1 MVLSASLCAQNYSDE
16 ITLVSQN
23 DNSVTVRATAASE
36 KKKDA
41 VTLAVKSAFNA
52 LFHSG
57 VEGVKNGQSMMP
69 SEAGM
74 TQAQRSYDYRFFNEE
89 RYLNYIAGEVNTV
102 GSEKFGGKQ
111 RVTVEL
117 TIKTKAVCTDLSRN
131 HLTLNPGW
139 VDAKAV
145 KATAAVNP
153 TIVIIPYMNANE
165 GNDFAAMRVKA
176 ENSPAM
182 RYAIDALAKG
192 FQQNGY
198 KTRDFVNMLQN
209 SQMAAVLRSDAQTD
223 DATMLAQQLPGDIVV
238 SVQVE
243 IESAG
248 GRSQC
253 NLGVRAIEKQT
264 SGQLATETFASGQ
277 YLTTD
282 TMELAKHSLAKINA
296 SFFSQIQQ
304 AFENIIK
311 NGREVGIE
319 MNISEGVT
327 DWDFEQDAPATGD
340 FFKDALE
347 EWLREYAFQGQYDM
361 SVSTDKYINVRVN
374 IPIWNAEKNRSYT
387 LSNFGS
393 DLRKFFKAQLGE
405 DYKASVKAM
414 GQKLSVI
421 IE

>member
-1 MVLSASLCAQNYSDE
+1 
-16 ITLVSQN
+16 
-23 DNSVTVRATAASE
+23 
-36 KKKDA
+36 
-41 VTLAVKSAFNA
+41 
-52 LFHSG
+52 
-57 VEGVKNGQSMMP
+57 
-69 SEAGM
+69 
-74 TQAQRSYDYRFFNEE
+74 
-89 RYLNYIAGEVNTV
+89 
-102 GSEKFGGKQ
+102 
-111 RVTVEL
+111 
-117 TIKTKAVCTDLSRN
+117 
-131 HLTLNPGW
+131 
-139 VDAKAV
+139 
-145 KATAAVNP
+145 
-153 TIVIIPYMNANE
+153 
-165 GNDFAAMRVKA
+165 
-176 ENSPAM
+176 
-182 RYAIDALAKG
+182 
-192 FQQNGY
+192 
-198 KTRDFVNMLQN
+198 
-209 SQMAAVLRSDAQTD
+209 
-223 DATMLAQQLPGDIVV
+223 
-238 SVQVE
+238 
-243 IESAG
+243 
-248 GRSQC
+248 
-253 NLGVRAIEKQT
+253 
-264 SGQLATETFASGQ
+264 
-277 YLTTD
+277 
-282 TMELAKHSLAKINA
+282 MELAKHSLAKINA